1 MAAAAPLSRRPGR
14 LTRLLARAAAAA
26 LDPTIVL
33 SFDRSGYARHAV
45 GFDPRDLEVNLE
57 GRTCLVTGA
66 NSGIGLAT
74 TLGLAERGASVWLLC
89 RSRERG
95 EDAAREVRQSTG
107 SRRVHL
113 ATLDVA
119 DFASIRAFA
128 ASCRTPRV
136 DVLVHNAGMLAD
148 ARAET
153 ADGHE
158 LTLATH
164 VLGPLLLT
172 CLLRQRLAAAG
183 GARVIF
189 VASGGMYGKR
199 LSVADAEWR
208 RRPFDGVAAYAQ
220 AKRMQVVLAEELAS
234 RLASDGIAVNAMH
247 PGWAETPA
255 VKSSLPRFYAVTRRI
270 LRSPAQGA
278 DTVLWLAASE
288 AARGQSGRFW
298 FDRQARRTHF
308 TARTRESGA
317 DRADLLALCS
327 DALPEFRALAAAP

>member
-1 MAAAAPLSRRPGR
+1 MAAAAPLTGRPG
-14 LTRLLARAAAAA
+14 LLARLAARAASAA

-45 GFDPRDLEVNLE
+45 GFDPRDLEVSLE

-74 TLGLAERGASVWLLC
+74 TLGLAERGASLWLLC

-95 EDAAREVRQSTG
+95 EAACREVRQSTG

-128 ASCRTPRV
+128 AGLRTPRV
-136 DVLVHNAGMLAD
+136 DVLVHNAGMLAG
-148 ARAET
+148 ARDQT

-172 CLLRQRLAAAG
+172 CLLRPRLAAAG
-183 GARVIF
+183 DARVIF
-189 VASGGMYGKR
+189 VASGGMYGTR

-208 RRPFDGVAAYAQ
+208 QRSFDGVAAYAQ
-220 AKRMQVVLAEELAS
+220 AKRMQVVLAEELA
-234 RLASDGIAVNAMH
+234 RRFAGDGIAVNAMH

-288 AARGQSGRFW
+288 AARGHSGRFW

-308 TARTRESGA
+308 MARTRESA
-317 DRADLLALCS
+317 TDRAAFLALCS